1 MAGRNRASPR
11 RGVLMLLVLGLL
23 AMFGM
28 VAIAFVIITGQFRQ
42 IAETHRRIDE
52 YRQTPEEEVQQVALA
67 VFRGDES
74 PTSAIGHHSLLED
87 LYGQVTIGGQVEIY
101 VPPSGNV
108 TDPEVLATKPNYVN
122 AQIFEIT
129 VKLVGPGG
137 VQVPPYRL
145 TGRVITFL
153 GGTCAGIST
162 RIVGARQATLPNG
175 TPLVWPSGDPLA
187 GQPVWRLQL
196 AAEGFLPAGPDG
208 KPGKAGVND
217 DGTGAVDDLPELAWP
232 NPGLPNLPSRLRGDT
247 DDVRYGDPFV
257 INGTPFSGTGFGCD
271 PATGRLDATVPL
283 PLPPPNDRGELALL
297 PNHPA
302 NRNPTCGANEDYDAP
317 DYQNMALALV
327 LPDGRVAIPSYLR
340 PELCRYWFRRIHGR
354 SVNPADPNDFW
365 NNMPPDLVRWICP
378 RPSPLDHPQFTGSN
392 PFAGANPRGF
402 NPVWDGVSA
411 GFSWDV
417 DNDGDGR
424 ADSIWV
430 DVGLPARALP
440 DGRMY
445 KPLAA
450 ILVVDLDGRLNLNAH
465 GALAQTYPNY
475 YGPMTVGALIPAGEP
490 PTPPVMPRGQ
500 GWGPAEVN
508 LLPLLVGAPVA
519 DRLALYRALLCG
531 VYSNTGSR
539 TTDGRYGEGWRMR
552 DPANFGFPAPGIS
565 RSALPDP
572 FAPQS
577 EPLFYNKF
585 SDYPEWYPAPGNQWA
600 SRSYGSLPDLKGSLA
615 MAADLRGQ
623 PMYDLVEEAGVVPT
637 GGNPYRYALTNTPYE
652 LNLGQASPR
661 NARGPTSTDH
671 PFSVYELERLLR
683 MYDADRGG
691 RPDRLDK
698 LGGIGSSPSLEALLV
713 ARRHEV
719 TVESWDLPVPGLGF
733 TPALRQQAVSRG
745 MIRPEHVADL
755 LRAKLPPGL
764 SDAQVQALAR
774 QLLPWDTLL
783 GQRMDLNR
791 RFGNGRDDNN
801 NGVVDEWEEALL
813 GEPVVDVQGSGVLC
827 NNSNGIDV
835 NNDGIVNQVD
845 RALARQLYARHLYV
859 LMSLLADDDV
869 SGAAHPA
876 WTDADARARWIAQW
890 AVNVVDFRDRDS
902 VMTYFEYDPDPF
914 TSQGWRVDGDPA
926 TDDGISRPHVVWGC
940 ERPELLI
947 TETLALHA
955 RRTEDLA
962 SDPSGKKTTDTT
974 DPDEDFDQR
983 LRPLASLFVELYN
996 PWPATLGQAGEFCY
1010 DRGGAGWVGG
1020 ILLNQRTPQ
1029 GHPVWR
1035 LVVTPPVAKSG
1046 QAEDPIDPDEPN
1058 PADQPDIERWV
1069 YFTDPTGL
1077 PPSEHPAGTYW
1088 TTGAIAPL
1096 LPNRYAVVGPGDAT
1110 GKTEISRPTNPT
1122 DPNLG
1127 NKIRQIVLAPNVD
1140 PNVADQ
1146 VQVRYNSDP
1155 SGSNELPAGR
1165 YKPPVAVLID
1175 QPPDRRMSVT
1185 EPPDGYTDVNWDPA
1199 NQVYNPPYD
1208 EPFDQATE
1216 LKTTGMTKRYKVV
1229 HLQRLANPLEPFD
1242 PVRNPYRTVDSC
1254 PVDLF
1259 AYNGWDPAG
1268 DAATEPGID
1277 VHAEPVFHSRE
1288 RGDDAPG
1295 QNNVWR
1301 PEPYDRPPGA
1311 DQDPLHTP
1319 NLQEPP
1325 PPNGLDHCFKLVLQ
1339 QTLGYLNRPYFVGG
1353 NPDPNPRAAP
1363 PEYIGDPPAGVPPF
1377 PMLTWNNRPFASPL
1391 ELLLVP
1397 TPPSSR
1403 LLGAIAGQMLVT
1415 NTPYTGPNPPPH
1427 SPNWFWENGHYSFL
1441 ANHFHSVMDGNPGGN
1456 RAAQLFRLLDL
1467 VHVPSP
1473 FVGVELQMNPATA
1486 VTGVHNFYP
1495 PFHFIPTYREPGR
1508 INLNTI
1514 FSPDVWAGLMNDLS
1528 FNGTDFQPGV
1538 FGNTNFFQRFLVSRR
1553 GYGAAAGT
1561 WDQTLLAIDD
1571 QYPSRFSNP
1580 FRTFAGA
1587 TLRPPILPAPQ
1598 GLDPNTGREINA
1610 TLLREDLLQA
1620 DRPLF
1625 AFDAVTGGAA
1635 LAPYNDPNRN
1645 PYFRY
1650 QQLQRL
1656 GSLVSTR
1663 SNVYAVWITVGYFEV
1678 TPWPAGVDAVHPDG
1692 LQLGQELGYDSGE
1705 VRRHRAF
1712 YIFDRS
1718 IPVGF
1723 ERGKN
1728 HNVHKAVLL
1737 ERYIE

>member
-1 MAGRNRASPR
+1 MARQNRASPR

-67 VFRGDES
+67 VFRGDEN
-74 PTSAIGHHSLLED
+74 PTSAIGQHSLLED
-87 LYGQVTIGGQVEIY
+87 IYGEDWVRGVATAITPVAGGQLLNLTVS
-101 VPPSGNV
+101 VPDPGKRLGCVLTALSGS
-108 TDPEVLATKPNYVN
+108 A
-122 AQIFEIT
+122 
-129 VKLVGPGG
+129 
-137 VQVPPYRL
+137 
-145 TGRVITFL
+145 
-153 GGTCAGIST
+153 AGKST
-162 RIVGARQATLPNG
+162 RIVGYDPNTSQLQVVAFEGVSGATVPM
-175 TPLVWPSGDPLA
+175 
-187 GQPVWRLQL
+187 
-196 AAEGFLPAGPDG
+196 E
-208 KPGKAGVND
+208 
-217 DGTGAVDDLPELAWP
+217 
-232 NPGLPNLPSRLRGDT
+232 
-247 DDVRYGDPFV
+247 FV
-257 INGTPFSGTGFGCD
+257 INGTPFSGTGAGFNWD
-271 PATGRLDATVPL
+271 SGRLDLVDQLGRP
-283 PLPPPNDRGELALL
+283 LALL
-297 PNHPA
+297 PRPFLSQGEYDQWA
-302 NRNPTCGANEDYDAP
+302 RWWQAGPDQTLGTADDRTVGPTMANEDYDAV
-317 DYQNMALALV
+317 DYQNMFLAMQ
-327 LPDGRVAIPSYLR
+327 LPDGRVPIPSFHR
-340 PELCRYWFRRIHGR
+340 PELVNYWKNRVGANTWATDFDLQRRVI
-354 SVNPADPNDFW
+354 
-365 NNMPPDLVRWICP
+365 L
-378 RPSPLDHPQFTGSN
+378 RPLQADHPAFTGSN
-392 PFAGANPRGF
+392 PAFDPINGP
-402 NPVWDGVSA
+402 
-411 GFSWDV
+411 WDV

-430 DVGLPARALP
+430 DVGLPARTLP

-490 PTPPVMPRGQ
+490 RTPPVMPRGQ

-531 VYSNTGSR
+531 VYTGSR
-539 TTDGRYGEGWRMR
+539 TTDGRYGESWRLN
-552 DPANFGFPAPGIS
+552 PANRNFWLPAPGIS
-565 RSALPDP
+565 QRDWFASVEDR

-585 SDYPEWYPAPGNQWA
+585 SDYPECWACEPDPNVNDREWEWYLAWGNWMMR
-600 SRSYGSLPDLKGSLA
+600 SRRSYGSLPDLKGSLA

-652 LNLGQASPR
+652 SNLGQAS
-661 NARGPTSTDH
+661 RGPTSTDH

-683 MYDADRGG
+683 TYDADRGG
-691 RPDRLDK
+691 PPDRLDK

-733 TPALRQQAVSRG
+733 TPGLRQQAVARG
-745 MIRPEHVADL
+745 MIWPKHVADL

-764 SDAQVQALAR
+764 SDAQFQALAR

-947 TETLALHA
+947 TETLTLHA

-974 DPDEDFDQR
+974 PDEDFDQR

-1035 LVVTPPVAKSG
+1035 LVVTPPVAKKAPKPG
-1046 QAEDPIDPDEPN
+1046 ENPADIPVDPDEPN
-1058 PADQPDIERWV
+1058 AADQPDIERWV

-1155 SGSNELPAGR
+1155 SGTNELPAGR

-1185 EPPDGYTDVNWDPA
+1185 EPPGGYTDVNWDPA

-1208 EPFDQATE
+1208 TPLDQATE
-1216 LKTTGMTKRYKVV
+1216 LKTTGMTKRYKLV

-1242 PVRNPYRTVDSC
+1242 PVRNPYRTVDSS

-1319 NLQEPP
+1319 NLKEPP

-1441 ANHFHSVMDGNPGGN
+1441 ANYFHSVMDGNPGGN

-1553 GYGAAAGT
+1553 GYGAAAGA
-1561 WDQTLLAIDD
+1561 WDQTLLAIND

-1610 TLLREDLLQA
+1610 TLLREDPLQA

-1625 AFDAVTGGAA
+1625 AFDAVTGDAA

-1656 GSLVSTR
+1656 RNLVSTR

-1678 TPWPAGVDAVHPDG
+1678 TPWPAGVDAGHPDG